1 MSITSAKLPGTA
13 ATIAGGGNYDWSD
26 VNNIKAIDGSFS
38 TCSLSTKPST
48 SYILLGTNFGFSA
61 SDIPSGSTIN
71 GIKLTIRNKS
81 GGDAVDSSLYCYLN
95 GSATG
100 SNYASGIYWPMSLTD
115 KVYGGATD
123 LWGWTPTQG
132 NILNSTFGFGLKVY
146 SDLGNETAQVD
157 SYKVEIYYTAPASS
171 SFIQQ
176 IMKTNYT
183 SPFGGII

>member
-100 SNYASGIYWPMSLTD
+100 SNYASGIPWSTVLAD

-132 NILNSTFGFGLKVY
+132 NILDSTFGFGLKVY
-146 SDLGNETAQVD
+146 ADLGNETAYVD

-171 SFIQQ
+171 FIQQ
-176 IMKTNYT
+176 IMKTKYT

>member
-13 ATIAGGGNYDWSD
+13 ATIVGGGTCNWSN

-38 TCSLSTKPST
+38 TCYFDAKNSI
-48 SYILLGTNFGFSA
+48 SYVLLGTNFGFSA

-71 GIKLTIRNKS
+71 GIKLTIRNKC
-81 GGDAVDSSLYCYLN
+81 GGDTIDSSLYCYLN

-100 SNYASGIYWPMSLTD
+100 SNYASGTVWSTSNTD

-132 NILNSTFGFGLKVY
+132 NILDSTFGFGLKAT
-146 SDLGNETAQVD
+146 SDLGNETAYVD

-171 SFIQQ
+171 QAQ
-176 IMKTNYT
+176 ILVT
-183 SPFGGII
+183 I